1 MTSEPRAAD
10 PVDPDYLLQAFL
22 ILSERPEPANT
33 GDPVMMTEADAE
45 RLLGR
50 IANEVGTTP
59 MMAFDLFRRCCAMA
73 NFFSV
78 VSNRELINIDEAK
91 PRPAIWAA
99 AATVPVHQTIIDQ
112 MACDTYDPRNSVTRC
127 AGMAG
132 NIGRRSFRYN
142 DASEAGIEAGAAR
155 GDSQVGGVNPP

>member
-99 AATVPVHQTIIDQ
+99 AATVPRTSDHHRSDGVRHLRPAQFRD
-112 MACDTYDPRNSVTRC
+112 AVRRH
-127 AGMAG
+127 
-132 NIGRRSFRYN
+132 GR
-142 DASEAGIEAGAAR
+142 
-155 GDSQVGGVNPP
+155 